1 MRKFILLTIA
11 TIFFIASATAQDII
25 VFRDT
30 NEVAAKVTAIAQD
43 NVSYKRWDNLDGP
56 VYTVNKADVFYIKY
70 QNGLKDIFEN
80 TTTTN
85 QSNNIIK
92 VKTIGSSSQKY
103 SFNGVKLQSYIYAG
117 GVFFKQAG
125 GPTFDANIGARLYDY
140 AYIGIEAGFH
150 YIFLNQNIYD
160 TNRYGDI
167 IKIGTRIVHRGYIPI
182 GINVKGYIPV
192 GKKIY
197 PYINC
202 SFGSFIGLFDFNSVN
217 GFYCQAGAGIDI
229 KRFSIGLGYSG
240 LIQLGS
246 FTCGYV
252 KLGVRLGKW

>member
-70 QNGLKDIFEN
+70 QNGLKDIFES
-80 TTTTN
+80 TTTN
-85 QSNNIIK
+85 QSNNIFTK
-92 VKTIGSSSQKY
+92 SIGTPKY
-103 SFNGVKLQSYIYAG
+103 SFNGIKFQSYIYAG
-117 GVFFKQAG
+117 ATFLEHAG
-125 GPTFDANIGARLYDY
+125 GPTIDINIGARIYDY
-140 AYIGIEAGFH
+140 FYIGIETGFRCVFEEIE
-150 YIFLNQNIYD
+150 YFGYRYD
-160 TNRYGDI
+160 YERWYEDSITA
-167 IKIGTRIVHRGYIPI
+167 KCGYIPI
-182 GINVKGYIPV
+182 GVNLKGYIPT

-202 SFGSFIGLFDFNSVN
+202 SLGGFIGVMDLNGLN
-217 GFYCQAGAGIDI
+217 GFYCQVGAGIDI
-229 KRFSIGLGYSG
+229 KRFSFGIGYTG
-240 LIQLGS
+240 LVKES
-246 FTCGYV
+246 TANCGYV